1 MTFSSEA
8 YLTQLAFWKIIG
20 AVEVGFEIEP
30 FIAKFKEGHEFVMGC
45 RMPYGD
51 HAWRY
56 AVETSMDGGIQFCDP
71 GS

>member
-30 FIAKFKEGHEFVMGC
+30 FIAKFKEGHEFRDGMPNALRRPCLALC
-45 RMPYGD
+45 RGNI
-51 HAWRY
+51 
-56 AVETSMDGGIQFCDP
+56 DGWGNP
-71 GS
+71 VL